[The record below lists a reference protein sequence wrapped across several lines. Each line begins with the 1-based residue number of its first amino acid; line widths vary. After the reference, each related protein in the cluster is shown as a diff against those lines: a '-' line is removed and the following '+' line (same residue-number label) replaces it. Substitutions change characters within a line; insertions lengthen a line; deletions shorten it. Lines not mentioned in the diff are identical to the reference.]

1 MSFISHPSRNKAPF
15 QNIQTP
21 HPPRH
26 SITYSKIPNKLING
40 KIKVLKNQSKPKTKP
55 KPQTPLKTSR
65 NIPSNFSSNSFYTPH
80 NKEKP
85 NHFNITYSDNLF
97 KYPYQSTEPESTDS
111 FFNEIDKF
119 KIQSQKNKEKICVFI
134 KLIYKYTTK
143 MTSLTQMLSPNLLI
157 ENDIVLDLS
166 NTITKFSEMIS
177 NSKLNDIFFDNNNI
191 SHRPRSCYPSF
202 VEVNNDNKQV
212 IAFKNEDNNFQTE
225 INKLKE
231 ELNDIKKKY
240 QLAIEKNEL
249 FVQINKEL
257 ENKVLKLENK
267 NENNYEIIKE
277 LNEKILN
284 YDLLQKNNEILE
296 NELNYKNNV
305 IKYLENKM
313 KASGMQVSYT
323 EDDDS
328 IMKLSI
334 DMDEQVLLYKE
345 QQINDLDQEIL
356 SLKGKLKQ
364 VLNKK

>member
-1 MSFISHPSRNKAPF
+1 
-15 QNIQTP
+15 
-21 HPPRH
+21 
-26 SITYSKIPNKLING
+26 
-40 KIKVLKNQSKPKTKP
+40 
-55 KPQTPLKTSR
+55 
-65 NIPSNFSSNSFYTPH
+65 
-80 NKEKP
+80 
-85 NHFNITYSDNLF
+85 
-97 KYPYQSTEPESTDS
+97 
-111 FFNEIDKF
+111 
-119 KIQSQKNKEKICVFI
+119 
-134 KLIYKYTTK
+134 

-202 VEVNNDNKQV
+202 VDVNNDNKQV
-212 IAFKNEDNNFQTE
+212 IAFKNEDNNFQNE

-267 NENNYEIIKE
+267 NEKNYEVIKE

-284 YDLLQKNNEILE
+284 YELLQKNNEILE

-356 SLKGKLKQ
+356 SLKGKLKR